1 MLEGHRTER
10 EEPEREKQ
18 KYKYKMKLYLC
29 EGYDP
34 LFGTVRDIIQAT
46 CVIEANNIF
55 LFRHGIPS
63 LHTQIENL

>member
-1 MLEGHRTER
+1 MLESRPIER

-34 LFGTVRDIIQAT
+34 LFGPIRDLVRAASLT
-46 CVIEANNIF
+46 EANAKF
-55 LFRHGIPS
+55 LSKHGIPA
-63 LHTQIENL
+63 LHTNPTKI

>member
-1 MLEGHRTER
+1 
-10 EEPEREKQ
+10 
-18 KYKYKMKLYLC
+18 MKLYLC

-46 CVIEANNIF
+46 CIIEANNIF